1 MKKPFFSV
9 PRTLILHALTTF
21 LIGVGCVWPLSL
33 SLGLTA
39 PLEECVVCCGAVTL
53 LFALL
58 DCLPR
63 LRALAYP
70 LLLLAIGGSALSLR
84 GQFSAV
90 GAALT
95 LMVHGQPLALAA
107 YSQELSLLLSLV
119 FTGIGASLSRS
130 EQAFFPLALLEIAL
144 LFIVSFLGA
153 QIGAASLLPLI
164 LALLLSG
171 RAPGV
176 RARRIVPLCA
186 AILAATALLMPLSA
200 QVSPELNQLAQRVR
214 RMLDDYLFFTDA
226 RTTFSLSATGY
237 QPLGVSQL
245 GGPANPE
252 DTPVMQVRTSGRTLL
267 RGTIKNEY
275 DGHAWADST
284 SGRRYLYVNPRFYA
298 LRRDLFD
305 QKRPSDAIRA
315 QLPAEETITVLMRA
329 DAASTLYLT
338 QRFSALS
345 GHDIVP
351 YFSPASEVFGTRSLA
366 FGDSYTFTGLRLSG
380 DTPGIREA
388 VLAAAHHSDAYA
400 DTVRADYLAL
410 PDGVETDV
418 YALAGQITQDA
429 QTDFDRAAALCA
441 YLRSAY
447 PYTLAQNVPPA
458 GRDFVS
464 WFLLDERQGYCTSF
478 ATAMAVMARMVGL
491 PARYIE
497 GYAAV
502 PDSDSVARVTQQ
514 QAHAWVEIYFSGFGW
529 LPFDPTPGT
538 NDAGGTR
545 PSDDPEGDSPTPSP
559 SPSPS
564 PTATPTPSPSPTATP
579 TPSPSP
585 APDASPSPTPS
596 PSPEPDITPTPE
608 PDAPSDTPTPTPPPS
623 DDEPPRDPPHR
634 LWPLLLLLLLALLA
648 ALRLY
653 LCAPAQVAGRQK
665 NANDALLVWYR
676 AAEDALLCMGIAPL
690 PGEAPAS
697 FLWRAQGELH
707 DAVKLTGLGKAL
719 CVAQYSG
726 RTLKRTQPERAQ
738 KVYAALFAQMT
749 PRQKLRLFARRFIR
763 GIRL

>member
-1 MKKPFFSV
+1 MKKSFFSV
-9 PRTLILHALTTF
+9 PRTLPLHALTTF

-39 PLEECVVCCGAVTL
+39 PLSLCLTACGAVTL

-58 DCLPR
+58 DCMPR

-107 YSQELSLLLSLV
+107 YSREILLLLSLV

-153 QIGAASLLPLI
+153 QIDAASLLPLI

-315 QLPAEETITVLMRA
+315 QLPAGETITVLMRA

-410 PDGVETDV
+410 PDGVETGV

-464 WFLLDERQGYCTSF
+464 WFLLDEQQGYCTSF

-538 NDAGGTR
+538 NDAGGTL
-545 PSDDPEGDSPTPSP
+545 PSDDPEGDS
-559 SPSPS
+559 
-564 PTATPTPSPSPTATP
+564 PTPSPSPTATP

-596 PSPEPDITPTPE
+596 PSPEPDSTPTPE
-608 PDAPSDTPTPTPPPS
+608 PDTPSDTPTPTPPPS

-634 LWPLLLLLLLALLA
+634 LWPLLLLLLFALLA

-726 RTLKRTQPERAQ
+726 RALKRTQPERAQ

>member
-1 MKKPFFSV
+1 MKKSFFSV
-9 PRTLILHALTTF
+9 PRTLPLHALTTF
-21 LIGVGCVWPLSL
+21 LIGMGCVWPLSL

-39 PLEECVVCCGAVTL
+39 PLSLCLTACGAVTL

-58 DCLPR
+58 DCMPR

-84 GQFSAV
+84 EQFSAV

-186 AILAATALLMPLSA
+186 AILAATALLMPLSG

-315 QLPAEETITVLMRA
+315 QLPAGETITVLMRA

-345 GHDIVP
+345 GHEIVP

-410 PDGVETDV
+410 PDGVETGV

-464 WFLLDERQGYCTSF
+464 WFLLDEQQGYCTSF

-538 NDAGGTR
+538 NDAGGML

-559 SPSPS
+559 SP
-564 PTATPTPSPSPTATP
+564 TATPT
-579 TPSPSP
+579 PSP

-596 PSPEPDITPTPE
+596 PSPEPDSTPTPE
-608 PDAPSDTPTPTPPPS
+608 PDTPSDTPTPTPPPS

-726 RTLKRTQPERAQ
+726 RTLKRTLPERAQ

>member
-1 MKKPFFSV
+1 MKKSFFSV
-9 PRTLILHALTTF
+9 PRTLPLHALTTF

-39 PLEECVVCCGAVTL
+39 PLSLCLTACGAVTL

-58 DCLPR
+58 DCMPR

-315 QLPAEETITVLMRA
+315 QLPAGETITVLMRA

-345 GHDIVP
+345 GHEIVP

-464 WFLLDERQGYCTSF
+464 WFLLDEQQGYCTSF

-559 SPSPS
+559 SP
-564 PTATPTPSPSPTATP
+564 TATP

-596 PSPEPDITPTPE
+596 PSPEPDSTPTPE
-608 PDAPSDTPTPTPPPS
+608 PDTPSDTPTPTPPPS

-653 LCAPAQVAGRQK
+653 LCAPAQVARRQK

>member
-1 MKKPFFSV
+1 MKKSFFSV
-9 PRTLILHALTTF
+9 PRTLPLHVLTTF

-39 PLEECVVCCGAVTL
+39 PLSLCLTACGAVTL

-58 DCLPR
+58 DCMPR

-252 DTPVMQVRTSGRTLL
+252 DTPMMQVRTSGRTLL

-315 QLPAEETITVLMRA
+315 QLPAGETITVLMRA

-345 GHDIVP
+345 GHEIVP

-410 PDGVETDV
+410 PDGVETGV

-538 NDAGGTR
+538 NDAGGTL
-545 PSDDPEGDSPTPSP
+545 PSDDPDDNS
-559 SPSPS
+559 
-564 PTATPTPSPSPTATP
+564 PTPSPSPTATP

-596 PSPEPDITPTPE
+596 PSPEPDSTPTPE

>member
-9 PRTLILHALTTF
+9 PRTLFLHALTTF
-21 LIGVGCVWPLSL
+21 LIGAGCVWPLSL
-33 SLGLTA
+33 SLGRTA
-39 PLEECVVCCGAVTL
+39 PLSLCAAACGAVTL

-58 DCLPR
+58 DCMPR

-70 LLLLAIGGSALSLR
+70 LLLLAIGGVAFSLR
-84 GQFSAV
+84 GQFAAV
-90 GAALT
+90 GAALALT
-95 LMVHGQPLALAA
+95 VHGQPLALAA
-107 YSQELSLLLSLV
+107 YSQESMLLLSLV
-119 FTGIGASLSRS
+119 FTGVGASLSRS

-144 LFIVSFLGA
+144 LFVVSFLGA
-153 QIGAASLLPLI
+153 QVSAASLLPLI

-176 RARRIVPLCA
+176 QARRIVPLCA
-186 AILAATALLMPLSA
+186 AILAVTALLMPFSA
-200 QVSPELNQLAQRVR
+200 QTSPELNRLAQRVR

-226 RTTFSLSATGY
+226 RTTFSLSSTGY

-252 DTPVMQVRTSGRTLL
+252 DTPVMQVRASVRALL
-267 RGTIKNEY
+267 RGAIKNEY
-275 DGHAWADST
+275 DGHTWLDST

-315 QLPAEETITVLMRA
+315 QLPEGETITVLMRA

-345 GHDIVP
+345 GHEIVP
-351 YFSPASEVFGTRSLA
+351 YFSPASEVFGTRSLT
-366 FGDSYTFTGLRLSG
+366 FGDSYTFTGIRLSG
-380 DTPGIREA
+380 DTPGVRDA
-388 VLAAAHHSDAYA
+388 VLAAAQNSDAYA
-400 DTVRADYLAL
+400 DTVRAAYLTL
-410 PDGVETDV
+410 PGGIETDV

-429 QTDFDRAAALCA
+429 QTDFDRADALCA

-447 PYTLAQNVPPA
+447 PYTLEQDVPPF

-491 PARYIE
+491 PSRYIE
-497 GYAAV
+497 GDAAV
-502 PDSDSVARVTQQ
+502 PDSDGVARVTQQ
-514 QAHAWVEIYFSGFGW
+514 QAHAWVEIYFPGFGW
-529 LPFDPTPGT
+529 LPVDPTPGT
-538 NDAGGTR
+538 SDGDGDL
-545 PSDDPEGDSPTPSP
+545 PDDDPGREDSPTPSP
-559 SPSPS
+559 SPSP
-564 PTATPTPSPSPTATP
+564 TASPTPSPTP
-579 TPSPSP
+579 TPDDPGATP
-585 APDASPSPTPS
+585 SPSPTPS
-596 PSPEPDITPTPE
+596 PEPNDTPTPE
-608 PDAPSDTPTPTPPPS
+608 PDEPSDTPSPTPPPE
-623 DDEPPRDPPHR
+623 DDTPPRDPPQW
-634 LWPLLLLLLLALLA
+634 LWPLLILLLLAVLA

-653 LCAPAQVAGRQK
+653 FCAPAQVAGRQK
-665 NANDALLVWYR
+665 NANDALLAWYR
-676 AAEDALLCMGIAPL
+676 AVEDALLCMGIAPM

-697 FLWRAQGELH
+697 FLWRAQSELH

-726 RTLKRTQPERAQ
+726 RALKHTQPERAR
-738 KVYAALFAQMT
+738 KVYAALLAQMT
-749 PRQKLRLFARRFIR
+749 LRQKTRLYARRFVR

>member
-1 MKKPFFSV
+1 MKKSFFSV
-9 PRTLILHALTTF
+9 PRTLPLHALTTF

-39 PLEECVVCCGAVTL
+39 PLSLCLTACGAVTL

-58 DCLPR
+58 DCMPR

-410 PDGVETDV
+410 PDSVETGV
-418 YALAGQITQDA
+418 YTLAGQITQDA

-538 NDAGGTR
+538 NDAGGTL
-545 PSDDPEGDSPTPSP
+545 PSDDPEGDS
-559 SPSPS
+559 
-564 PTATPTPSPSPTATP
+564 PTPSPSPTATP

-596 PSPEPDITPTPE
+596 PSPEPDSTPTPE
-608 PDAPSDTPTPTPPPS
+608 PDTPSDTPTPTPPPS

>member
-1 MKKPFFSV
+1 MKKSFFSV
-9 PRTLILHALTTF
+9 PRTLPLHALTTF
-21 LIGVGCVWPLSL
+21 LIGMGCVWPLSL

-84 GQFSAV
+84 EQFSAV

-186 AILAATALLMPLSA
+186 AILAATALLMPLSG

-315 QLPAEETITVLMRA
+315 QLPAGETITVLMRA

-345 GHDIVP
+345 GHEIVP

-410 PDGVETDV
+410 PDGVETGV

-464 WFLLDERQGYCTSF
+464 WFLLDEQQGYCTSF

-538 NDAGGTR
+538 NDAGGML

-559 SPSPS
+559 SP
-564 PTATPTPSPSPTATP
+564 TATPT
-579 TPSPSP
+579 PSP

-596 PSPEPDITPTPE
+596 PSPEPDSTPTPE
-608 PDAPSDTPTPTPPPS
+608 PDTPSDTPTPTPPPS

-634 LWPLLLLLLLALLA
+634 LWPLLLLLLFALLA

-726 RTLKRTQPERAQ
+726 RALKRTQPERAQ

>member
-1 MKKPFFSV
+1 MKKSFFSV
-9 PRTLILHALTTF
+9 PRTLPLHALTTF

-39 PLEECVVCCGAVTL
+39 PLSLCLTACGAVTL

-58 DCLPR
+58 DCMPR

-275 DGHAWADST
+275 DGHAWTDST

-315 QLPAEETITVLMRA
+315 QLPAGETITVLMRA

-345 GHDIVP
+345 GHEIVP

-410 PDGVETDV
+410 PDGVETGV
-418 YALAGQITQDA
+418 YTLAGQITQDA

-464 WFLLDERQGYCTSF
+464 WFLLDEQQGYCTSF

-538 NDAGGTR
+538 NDAGGTL

-559 SPSPS
+559 SP
-564 PTATPTPSPSPTATP
+564 TATPT
-579 TPSPSP
+579 PSP

-596 PSPEPDITPTPE
+596 PSLEPDSTPTPE
-608 PDAPSDTPTPTPPPS
+608 PDTPSDTPTPTPPPS

>member
-1 MKKPFFSV
+1 MKKSFFSV
-9 PRTLILHALTTF
+9 PRTLPLHALTTF

-39 PLEECVVCCGAVTL
+39 PLSLCLTACGAVTL

-58 DCLPR
+58 DCMPR

-186 AILAATALLMPLSA
+186 AILAATALLMPLSE

-315 QLPAEETITVLMRA
+315 QLPAGETITVLMRA

-345 GHDIVP
+345 GHEIVP

-410 PDGVETDV
+410 PDGVETGV

-464 WFLLDERQGYCTSF
+464 WFLLDEQQGYCTSF

-538 NDAGGTR
+538 NDAGGML

-559 SPSPS
+559 SP
-564 PTATPTPSPSPTATP
+564 TATPT
-579 TPSPSP
+579 PSP

-596 PSPEPDITPTPE
+596 PSPEPDSTPTPE
-608 PDAPSDTPTPTPPPS
+608 PDTPSDTPTPTPPPS

-634 LWPLLLLLLLALLA
+634 LWPLLLLLLFALLA

-726 RTLKRTQPERAQ
+726 RALKRTQPERAQ

>member
-1 MKKPFFSV
+1 MKKSFFSV
-9 PRTLILHALTTF
+9 PRTLPLHALTTF

-39 PLEECVVCCGAVTL
+39 PLSLCLTACGAVTL

-58 DCLPR
+58 DCMPR

-275 DGHAWADST
+275 DGHAWVDST

-315 QLPAEETITVLMRA
+315 QLPAGETITVLMRA

-345 GHDIVP
+345 GHEIVP

-380 DTPGIREA
+380 DTHGIREA

-464 WFLLDERQGYCTSF
+464 WFLLDEQQGYCTSF

-559 SPSPS
+559 SP
-564 PTATPTPSPSPTATP
+564 TATP

-596 PSPEPDITPTPE
+596 PSPEPDSTPTPE
-608 PDAPSDTPTPTPPPS
+608 PDTPSDTPTPTPPPS

-653 LCAPAQVAGRQK
+653 LCAPAQVARRQK

>member
-1 MKKPFFSV
+1 MKKSFFSV
-9 PRTLILHALTTF
+9 PRTLPLHALTTF

-39 PLEECVVCCGAVTL
+39 PLSLCLTACGAVTL

-58 DCLPR
+58 DCMPR

-315 QLPAEETITVLMRA
+315 QLPAGETITVLMRA

-464 WFLLDERQGYCTSF
+464 WFLLDEQQGYCTSF

-538 NDAGGTR
+538 NDAGGTL

-559 SPSPS
+559 SP
-564 PTATPTPSPSPTATP
+564 TATPT
-579 TPSPSP
+579 PSP

-596 PSPEPDITPTPE
+596 PSPEPDSTPTPE
-608 PDAPSDTPTPTPPPS
+608 PDTPSGTPTPTPPPS

-634 LWPLLLLLLLALLA
+634 LWPLLLLLLLTLLA

-726 RTLKRTQPERAQ
+726 RALKRTQPERAQ

-749 PRQKLRLFARRFIR
+749 LRQKLRLFARRFIR

>member
-1 MKKPFFSV
+1 MKKSFFSV
-9 PRTLILHALTTF
+9 PRTLPLHALTTF

-39 PLEECVVCCGAVTL
+39 PLSLCLTACGAVTL

-58 DCLPR
+58 DCIPR

-315 QLPAEETITVLMRA
+315 QLPAGETITVLMRA

-345 GHDIVP
+345 GHEIVP

-388 VLAAAHHSDAYA
+388 VLAAAHHSDTYA

-410 PDGVETDV
+410 PDGVETGV
-418 YALAGQITQDA
+418 YTLAGQITQDA

-464 WFLLDERQGYCTSF
+464 WFLLDEQQGYCTSF

-538 NDAGGTR
+538 NDAGGTL
-545 PSDDPEGDSPTPSP
+545 PSDDPEGDS
-559 SPSPS
+559 
-564 PTATPTPSPSPTATP
+564 PTPSPSPTATP

-585 APDASPSPTPS
+585 ALDASPSPTPS
-596 PSPEPDITPTPE
+596 PSPEPDSTPTPE
-608 PDAPSDTPTPTPPPS
+608 PDTPSDTPTPTPPPS

>member
-1 MKKPFFSV
+1 MKKSFFSV
-9 PRTLILHALTTF
+9 PRMLPLHALTTF

-39 PLEECVVCCGAVTL
+39 PLSLCLTACGAVTL

-58 DCLPR
+58 DCMPR

-70 LLLLAIGGSALSLR
+70 LLLLAIGGAALSLR

-345 GHDIVP
+345 GHEIVP

-410 PDGVETDV
+410 PDGVETGV

-502 PDSDSVARVTQQ
+502 PDSDGVARVTQQ

-538 NDAGGTR
+538 NDAGGTL
-545 PSDDPEGDSPTPSP
+545 PSDDPEGDS
-559 SPSPS
+559 
-564 PTATPTPSPSPTATP
+564 PTPSPSPTATP

-596 PSPEPDITPTPE
+596 PSPEPDSTPTPE

-726 RTLKRTQPERAQ
+726 RTLKHTQPERAQ

>member
-1 MKKPFFSV
+1 MKKSFFSV
-9 PRTLILHALTTF
+9 PRMLPLHALTTF

-39 PLEECVVCCGAVTL
+39 PLSLCLTACGAVTL

-58 DCLPR
+58 DCMPR

-70 LLLLAIGGSALSLR
+70 LLLLAIGGAALSLR

-345 GHDIVP
+345 GHEIVP

-410 PDGVETDV
+410 PDGVETGV

-502 PDSDSVARVTQQ
+502 PDSDGVARVTQQ

-538 NDAGGTR
+538 NDAGGTL

-559 SPSPS
+559 SP
-564 PTATPTPSPSPTATP
+564 TATPT
-579 TPSPSP
+579 PSP

-596 PSPEPDITPTPE
+596 PSPEPDSTPTPE
-608 PDAPSDTPTPTPPPS
+608 PDTPSDTPTPTPPPS

-726 RTLKRTQPERAQ
+726 RTLKHTQPERAQ

>member
-1 MKKPFFSV
+1 MKKSFFSV
-9 PRTLILHALTTF
+9 PRTLPLHALTTF

-39 PLEECVVCCGAVTL
+39 PLSLCLTACGAVTL

-58 DCLPR
+58 DCMPR

-315 QLPAEETITVLMRA
+315 QLPAGETITVLMRA

-345 GHDIVP
+345 GHEIVP

-410 PDGVETDV
+410 PDGVETGV

-464 WFLLDERQGYCTSF
+464 WFLLDEQQGYCTSF

-538 NDAGGTR
+538 NDAGGML

-559 SPSPS
+559 SP
-564 PTATPTPSPSPTATP
+564 TATPT
-579 TPSPSP
+579 PSP

-596 PSPEPDITPTPE
+596 PSPEPDSTPTPE
-608 PDAPSDTPTPTPPPS
+608 PDTPSDTPTPTPPPS

-719 CVAQYSG
+719 CVTQYSG

>member
-1 MKKPFFSV
+1 MKKSFFSV
-9 PRTLILHALTTF
+9 PRTLPLHALTTF

-39 PLEECVVCCGAVTL
+39 PLSLCLTACGAVTL

-58 DCLPR
+58 DCMPR

-70 LLLLAIGGSALSLR
+70 LLLLAIGGAALSLR

-245 GGPANPE
+245 GGPANPD

-410 PDGVETDV
+410 PDGVETGV
-418 YALAGQITQDA
+418 YALAGQITQDV

-464 WFLLDERQGYCTSF
+464 WFLLDEQQGYCTSF

-538 NDAGGTR
+538 NDAGGTL
-545 PSDDPEGDSPTPSP
+545 PSDDPEGDS
-559 SPSPS
+559 
-564 PTATPTPSPSPTATP
+564 PTPSPSPTATP

-596 PSPEPDITPTPE
+596 PSPEPNSTPTPE

-749 PRQKLRLFARRFIR
+749 LRQKLRLFARRFIR

>member
-1 MKKPFFSV
+1 MKKSFFSV
-9 PRTLILHALTTF
+9 PRTLPLHALTTF

-39 PLEECVVCCGAVTL
+39 PLSLCLTACGAVTL

-58 DCLPR
+58 DCMPR

-245 GGPANPE
+245 SGPANPE

-315 QLPAEETITVLMRA
+315 QLPAGETITVLMRA

-345 GHDIVP
+345 GHEIVP

-380 DTPGIREA
+380 DIPGIREA

-410 PDGVETDV
+410 PDGVETGV

-447 PYTLAQNVPPA
+447 PYTLTQNVPPA

-559 SPSPS
+559 SP
-564 PTATPTPSPSPTATP
+564 TATP

-596 PSPEPDITPTPE
+596 PSPEPDSTPTPE
-608 PDAPSDTPTPTPPPS
+608 PDTPSDTPTPTPPPS
-623 DDEPPRDPPHR
+623 DDEPPRDPPHW
-634 LWPLLLLLLLALLA
+634 LWPLLLLLLLSLLA

-749 PRQKLRLFARRFIR
+749 PRQKLRLFVRRFFR

>member
-9 PRTLILHALTTF
+9 PRTLFLHALTTF

-39 PLEECVVCCGAVTL
+39 PLTLGVIACGAVTL

-58 DCLPR
+58 DCMPR

-70 LLLLAIGGSALSLR
+70 LLLLAIVGVVFSLR
-84 GQFSAV
+84 GQFVAV
-90 GAALT
+90 GAALALT
-95 LMVHGQPLALAA
+95 VHGQPLALAA
-107 YSQELSLLLSLV
+107 YSQELMLLLSLV
-119 FTGIGASLSRS
+119 FTGVGASLSRS

-144 LFIVSFLGA
+144 LFVVSFLGA
-153 QIGAASLLPLI
+153 QVGAASLLPLI

-176 RARRIVPLCA
+176 QARRLVPLCA
-186 AILAATALLMPLSA
+186 AILAVTALLMPLASQTA
-200 QVSPELNQLAQRVR
+200 PELNQLAQRVR

-252 DTPVMQVRTSGRTLL
+252 DTPVMQVRASGRALL
-267 RGTIKNEY
+267 RGAIKNEY
-275 DGHAWADST
+275 DGHAWLDST

-315 QLPAEETITVLMRA
+315 QLPEGETITVLMRA

-345 GHDIVP
+345 GHEIVP
-351 YFSPASEVFGTRSLA
+351 YFSPASEVFGTRSLT
-366 FGDSYTFTGLRLSG
+366 FGDSYTFTGIRLSG
-380 DTPGIREA
+380 DTPGVREA
-388 VLAAAHHSDAYA
+388 VLAAAQNNDAYA
-400 DTVRADYLAL
+400 DTVRAAYLTL
-410 PDGVETDV
+410 PGGIETDV

-429 QTDFDRAAALCA
+429 QTDFDRASALCD

-447 PYTLAQNVPPA
+447 PYTLAQDVPPF

-464 WFLLDERQGYCTSF
+464 WFLLEERQGYCTSF

-491 PARYIE
+491 PSRYIE

-502 PDSDSVARVTQQ
+502 PDSDGVARVTQQ

-529 LPFDPTPGT
+529 LPFDPTPGVG
-538 NDAGGTR
+538 DGDGGL
-545 PSDDPEGDSPTPSP
+545 PDDEPESNPPTP

-564 PTATPTPSPSPTATP
+564 PTATPTASPTP
-579 TPSPSP
+579 TPDDPGATP
-585 APDASPSPTPS
+585 SPSPTPS
-596 PSPEPDITPTPE
+596 PEPNDTPTPE
-608 PDAPSDTPTPTPPPS
+608 PDEPSDTPSPTPPPT
-623 DDEPPRDPPHR
+623 DDEPPRDPPAW
-634 LWPLLLLLLLALLA
+634 LWPLLLLLLLMLLA

-665 NANDALLVWYR
+665 SANDALLVWYR
-676 AAEDALLCMGIAPL
+676 AVEEALLCMGIAPL

-697 FLWRAQGELH
+697 FLWRAQNELH

-726 RTLKRTQPERAQ
+726 RALKRTQPERAQ
-738 KVYAALFAQMT
+738 KVYAALLAQMT
-749 PRQKLRLFARRFIR
+749 SMQRLRLYARRFIR

>member
-1 MKKPFFSV
+1 MKKSFFSV
-9 PRTLILHALTTF
+9 PRTLPLHALTTF

-39 PLEECVVCCGAVTL
+39 PLSLCLTACGAVTL

-58 DCLPR
+58 DCMPR

-345 GHDIVP
+345 GHEIVP

-410 PDGVETDV
+410 PDGVETGV

-464 WFLLDERQGYCTSF
+464 WFLLDEQQGYCTSF

-538 NDAGGTR
+538 NDAGGML

-559 SPSPS
+559 SP
-564 PTATPTPSPSPTATP
+564 TATPT
-579 TPSPSP
+579 PSP

-596 PSPEPDITPTPE
+596 PSPEPDSTPTPE
-608 PDAPSDTPTPTPPPS
+608 PDTPSDTPTPTPPPS

-634 LWPLLLLLLLALLA
+634 LWPLLLLLLFALLA

-726 RTLKRTQPERAQ
+726 RALKRTQPERAQ

>member
-1 MKKPFFSV
+1 MKKSFFSV
-9 PRTLILHALTTF
+9 PRTLPLHALTTF

-39 PLEECVVCCGAVTL
+39 PLSLCLTACGAVTL

-58 DCLPR
+58 DCMPR

-107 YSQELSLLLSLV
+107 YSQELLLLLSLV

-186 AILAATALLMPLSA
+186 AILAATALLMPLSE

-315 QLPAEETITVLMRA
+315 QLPAGETITVLMRA

-345 GHDIVP
+345 GHEIVP

-410 PDGVETDV
+410 PDGVETGV

-464 WFLLDERQGYCTSF
+464 WFLLDEQQGYCTSF

-538 NDAGGTR
+538 NDAGGTL
-545 PSDDPEGDSPTPSP
+545 PSDDPEGDS
-559 SPSPS
+559 
-564 PTATPTPSPSPTATP
+564 PTPSPSPTATP

-596 PSPEPDITPTPE
+596 PSPEPDSTPTPE
-608 PDAPSDTPTPTPPPS
+608 PDTPSDTPTPTPPPS

>member
-1 MKKPFFSV
+1 MKKSFFSV
-9 PRTLILHALTTF
+9 PRTLPLHALTTF

-39 PLEECVVCCGAVTL
+39 PLSLCLTACGAVTL

-58 DCLPR
+58 DCMPR

-70 LLLLAIGGSALSLR
+70 LLLLAIGGSVLSLR

-315 QLPAEETITVLMRA
+315 QLPAGETITVLMRA

-345 GHDIVP
+345 GHEIVP

-380 DTPGIREA
+380 DIPGIREA

-410 PDGVETDV
+410 PDGVETGV

-447 PYTLAQNVPPA
+447 PYTLTQNVPPA

-559 SPSPS
+559 SP
-564 PTATPTPSPSPTATP
+564 TATP

-596 PSPEPDITPTPE
+596 PSPEPDSTPTPE
-608 PDAPSDTPTPTPPPS
+608 PDTPSDPPTPTPPPS
-623 DDEPPRDPPHR
+623 DDEPPRDPPHW
-634 LWPLLLLLLLALLA
+634 LWPLLLLLLLSLLA

-749 PRQKLRLFARRFIR
+749 PRQKLRLFVRRFFR

>member
-1 MKKPFFSV
+1 MKKSFFSV
-9 PRTLILHALTTF
+9 PRTLPLHALTTF

-39 PLEECVVCCGAVTL
+39 PLSLCLTACGAVTL

-58 DCLPR
+58 DCMPH

-70 LLLLAIGGSALSLR
+70 LLLLAIGGSVLSLR

-107 YSQELSLLLSLV
+107 YSQALSLLLSLV

-315 QLPAEETITVLMRA
+315 QLPAGETITVLMRA

-345 GHDIVP
+345 GHEIVP

-410 PDGVETDV
+410 PDGVETGV

-514 QAHAWVEIYFSGFGW
+514 QAHAWVEIYFAGFGW
-529 LPFDPTPGT
+529 LPFDPTPGA
-538 NDAGGTR
+538 NDAGGTL
-545 PSDDPEGDSPTPSP
+545 PSDNPEGDS
-559 SPSPS
+559 
-564 PTATPTPSPSPTATP
+564 PTPSPSPTATP

-596 PSPEPDITPTPE
+596 PSPEPDSTPTPE
-608 PDAPSDTPTPTPPPS
+608 PDAPSDTPSPTPPPS

-634 LWPLLLLLLLALLA
+634 LWPPLLLLLLALLA

-653 LCAPAQVAGRQK
+653 LCAPAQVARRQK

-676 AAEDALLCMGIAPL
+676 AAEDSLLCMGIAPL

-749 PRQKLRLFARRFIR
+749 LRQKLRLFARRFIR

>member
-1 MKKPFFSV
+1 MKKSFFSV
-9 PRTLILHALTTF
+9 PRTLPLHALTTF

-39 PLEECVVCCGAVTL
+39 PLSLCLTACGAVTL

-58 DCLPR
+58 DCMPR

-107 YSQELSLLLSLV
+107 YSQALSLLLSLV

-186 AILAATALLMPLSA
+186 AILAVTALLMPLSA

-252 DTPVMQVRTSGRTLL
+252 DTPVMQVRTSGRALL

-298 LRRDLFD
+298 LRCDLFD

-315 QLPAEETITVLMRA
+315 QLPAGETITVLMRA

-410 PDGVETDV
+410 PDGVETGV

-447 PYTLAQNVPPA
+447 PYTLAQNVPPVD
-458 GRDFVS
+458 RDFVS

-514 QAHAWVEIYFSGFGW
+514 QAHAWVEIYFAGFGW

-538 NDAGGTR
+538 NDAGGTL
-545 PSDDPEGDSPTPSP
+545 PSDDPEGDS
-559 SPSPS
+559 
-564 PTATPTPSPSPTATP
+564 PTPSPSPTATP

-585 APDASPSPTPS
+585 APDASPSPTPT
-596 PSPEPDITPTPE
+596 PSPEPDSTPTPE

-623 DDEPPRDPPHR
+623 DDEPPRDPPHW
-634 LWPLLLLLLLALLA
+634 LWPLLLLLLFVLLA

-697 FLWRAQGELH
+697 FLWRAQSELH

-738 KVYAALFAQMT
+738 KVYAALCAQMT
-749 PRQKLRLFARRFIR
+749 PRQKLRLLARRFIR

>member
-1 MKKPFFSV
+1 MKKSFFSV
-9 PRTLILHALTTF
+9 PRTLPLHALTTF

-39 PLEECVVCCGAVTL
+39 PLSLCLTACGAVTL

-58 DCLPR
+58 DCMPR

-186 AILAATALLMPLSA
+186 AILAATALLMPLSE

-345 GHDIVP
+345 GHEIVP

-410 PDGVETDV
+410 PDGVETGV

-464 WFLLDERQGYCTSF
+464 WFLLDEQQGYCTSF

-502 PDSDSVARVTQQ
+502 PDSDGVARVTQQ

-538 NDAGGTR
+538 NDAGGTL
-545 PSDDPEGDSPTPSP
+545 PSDDPEGDSPTPS
-559 SPSPS
+559 S
-564 PTATPTPSPSPTATP
+564 SPTATP

-596 PSPEPDITPTPE
+596 PSPEPDSTPTPE

-726 RTLKRTQPERAQ
+726 RTLKHTQPERAQ

>member
-1 MKKPFFSV
+1 MKKSFFSV
-9 PRTLILHALTTF
+9 PRTLPLHALTTF

-39 PLEECVVCCGAVTL
+39 PLSLCLTACGAVTL

-58 DCLPR
+58 DCMPR

-107 YSQELSLLLSLV
+107 YSQALSLLLSLV

-186 AILAATALLMPLSA
+186 AILAVTALLMPLSA

-315 QLPAEETITVLMRA
+315 QLPAGETITVLMRA

-366 FGDSYTFTGLRLSG
+366 FGDSYTFTGLRLIG

-388 VLAAAHHSDAYA
+388 VLTAAHHSDAYA

-410 PDGVETDV
+410 PDSVETGV

-464 WFLLDERQGYCTSF
+464 WFLLEERQGYCTSF

-514 QAHAWVEIYFSGFGW
+514 QAHAWVEIYFAGFGW

-538 NDAGGTR
+538 NDAGGTL

-559 SPSPS
+559 SP
-564 PTATPTPSPSPTATP
+564 TATPTPSPT
-579 TPSPSP
+579 P

-596 PSPEPDITPTPE
+596 PSPEPDSTPTPE

-623 DDEPPRDPPHR
+623 DDEPPRDPPHW
-634 LWPLLLLLLLALLA
+634 LWPLLLLLLLVLLA

-697 FLWRAQGELH
+697 FLWRAQSELH

-738 KVYAALFAQMT
+738 KVYAALCAQMT
-749 PRQKLRLFARRFIR
+749 LRQKLRLFARRFIR

>member
-1 MKKPFFSV
+1 MKKSFFSV
-9 PRTLILHALTTF
+9 PRTLPLHALTTF

-39 PLEECVVCCGAVTL
+39 PLSLCLTACGAVTL

-58 DCLPR
+58 DCMPR

-70 LLLLAIGGSALSLR
+70 LLLLAIGGAALSLR

-345 GHDIVP
+345 GHEIVP

-410 PDGVETDV
+410 PDGVETGV

-502 PDSDSVARVTQQ
+502 PDSDGVARVTQQ

-538 NDAGGTR
+538 NDAGGTL
-545 PSDDPEGDSPTPSP
+545 PSDDPEGDS
-559 SPSPS
+559 
-564 PTATPTPSPSPTATP
+564 PTPSPSPTATP

-596 PSPEPDITPTPE
+596 PSPEPDSTPTPE

-726 RTLKRTQPERAQ
+726 RTLKHTQPERAQ

>member
-1 MKKPFFSV
+1 MKKSFFSV
-9 PRTLILHALTTF
+9 PRTLLLHALTTF

-39 PLEECVVCCGAVTL
+39 PLSLCLTACGAVTL

-58 DCLPR
+58 DCMPR

-315 QLPAEETITVLMRA
+315 QLPAGETITVLMRA

-345 GHDIVP
+345 GHEIVP

-410 PDGVETDV
+410 PDSVETGV

-559 SPSPS
+559 SP
-564 PTATPTPSPSPTATP
+564 TATP

-596 PSPEPDITPTPE
+596 PSPEPDSTPTPE
-608 PDAPSDTPTPTPPPS
+608 PDTPSDTPTPTPPPS

>member
-1 MKKPFFSV
+1 MKKSFFSV
-9 PRTLILHALTTF
+9 PRTLPLHALTTF

-39 PLEECVVCCGAVTL
+39 PLSLCLTACGAVTL

-58 DCLPR
+58 DCIPR

-345 GHDIVP
+345 GHEIVP

-388 VLAAAHHSDAYA
+388 VLAAAHHSDTYA

-410 PDGVETDV
+410 PDGVETGV
-418 YALAGQITQDA
+418 YTLAGQITQDA

-464 WFLLDERQGYCTSF
+464 WFLLDEQQGYCTSF

-514 QAHAWVEIYFSGFGW
+514 QAHAWVEIYFAGFGW

-538 NDAGGTR
+538 NDAGGTL
-545 PSDDPEGDSPTPSP
+545 PSDDPEGDS
-559 SPSPS
+559 
-564 PTATPTPSPSPTATP
+564 PTPSPSPTATP

-585 APDASPSPTPS
+585 ALDASPSPTPS
-596 PSPEPDITPTPE
+596 PSPEPDSTPTPE
-608 PDAPSDTPTPTPPPS
+608 PDTPSDTPTPTPPPS

>member
-1 MKKPFFSV
+1 MKKSFFSV
-9 PRTLILHALTTF
+9 PRTLPLHALTTF

-39 PLEECVVCCGAVTL
+39 PLSLCLTACGAVTL

-58 DCLPR
+58 DCMPR

-164 LALLLSG
+164 LSLLLSG

-345 GHDIVP
+345 GHEIVP

-410 PDGVETDV
+410 PDGVETGV

-464 WFLLDERQGYCTSF
+464 WFLLDEQQGYCTSF

-538 NDAGGTR
+538 NDAGGTL
-545 PSDDPEGDSPTPSP
+545 PSDDPEGDS
-559 SPSPS
+559 
-564 PTATPTPSPSPTATP
+564 PTPSPSPTATP

-596 PSPEPDITPTPE
+596 PSPEPDSTPTPE
-608 PDAPSDTPTPTPPPS
+608 PDTPSDTPTPTPPPS

-726 RTLKRTQPERAQ
+726 RALKRTQPERAQ

-749 PRQKLRLFARRFIR
+749 PWQKLRLFARRFIR

>member
-1 MKKPFFSV
+1 MKKSFFSV
-9 PRTLILHALTTF
+9 PRTLPLHALTTF

-39 PLEECVVCCGAVTL
+39 PLSLCLTACGAVTL
-53 LFALL
+53 LFALM
-58 DCLPR
+58 DCMPR

-70 LLLLAIGGSALSLR
+70 LLLLAIGGAALSLR

-252 DTPVMQVRTSGRTLL
+252 DAPVMQVRTSGRTLL

-388 VLAAAHHSDAYA
+388 VLAAAHHSDTYA

-410 PDGVETDV
+410 PDGVETGV
-418 YALAGQITQDA
+418 YTLAGQITQDA

-464 WFLLDERQGYCTSF
+464 WFLLDEQQGYCTSF

-538 NDAGGTR
+538 NDAGGTL
-545 PSDDPEGDSPTPSP
+545 PSDDPEGDS
-559 SPSPS
+559 
-564 PTATPTPSPSPTATP
+564 PTPSPSPTATP

-585 APDASPSPTPS
+585 ALDASPSPTPS
-596 PSPEPDITPTPE
+596 PSPEPDSTPTPE
-608 PDAPSDTPTPTPPPS
+608 PDTPSDTPTPTPPPS

>member
-1 MKKPFFSV
+1 MKKSFFSV
-9 PRTLILHALTTF
+9 PRTLPLHALTTF

-39 PLEECVVCCGAVTL
+39 PLSLCLTACGAVTL

-58 DCLPR
+58 DCMPR
-63 LRALAYP
+63 LHALAYP

-153 QIGAASLLPLI
+153 QIGAASLLPLL

-171 RAPGV
+171 RPPGV

-315 QLPAEETITVLMRA
+315 QLPAGETITVLMRA

-345 GHDIVP
+345 GHEIVP

-410 PDGVETDV
+410 PDGVETGV

-447 PYTLAQNVPPA
+447 PYTLAQDVPPA

-514 QAHAWVEIYFSGFGW
+514 QAHAWVEIYFAGFGW
-529 LPFDPTPGT
+529 LPFDPTPGIG
-538 NDAGGTR
+538 NSEDGDSS
-545 PSDDPEGDSPTPSP
+545 SDDPQSNPPTPSP
-559 SPSPS
+559 SPSP
-564 PTATPTPSPSPTATP
+564 TPTPNPTEEP
-579 TPSPSP
+579 NGSTPSP
-585 APDASPSPTPS
+585 SPSPTPS
-596 PSPEPDITPTPE
+596 PDAEDAADTPAPSPTPE
-608 PDAPSDTPTPTPPPS
+608 VSPSPPPG
-623 DDEPPRDPPHR
+623 DNEPPRNPPPAW
-634 LWPLLLLLLLALLA
+634 LWPMLILLLIALA
-648 ALRLY
+648 ATLRLFF
-653 LCAPAQVAGRQK
+653 CAPAQVAKRQK

-676 AAEDALLCMGIAPL
+676 AAEDALLCMGLSSL

-697 FLWRAQGELH
+697 FLWRAQCELH

-726 RTLKRTQPERAQ
+726 RTLKPIQPERAR
-738 KVYAALFAQMT
+738 KVYAELLAQMT
-749 PRQKLRLFARRFIR
+749 FRQRLRLYVRRLIH
-763 GIRL
+763 GLRLS

>member
-1 MKKPFFSV
+1 MKKSFFSV
-9 PRTLILHALTTF
+9 PRTLPLHALTTF

-39 PLEECVVCCGAVTL
+39 PLSLCLTACGAVTL

-58 DCLPR
+58 DCMPR

-186 AILAATALLMPLSA
+186 AILAATALLMPLSG

-315 QLPAEETITVLMRA
+315 QLPAGETITVLMRA

-345 GHDIVP
+345 GHEIVP

-410 PDGVETDV
+410 PDGVETGV

-464 WFLLDERQGYCTSF
+464 WFLLDEQQGYCTSF

-538 NDAGGTR
+538 NDAGGML

-559 SPSPS
+559 SP
-564 PTATPTPSPSPTATP
+564 TATPT
-579 TPSPSP
+579 PSP

-596 PSPEPDITPTPE
+596 PSPEPDSTPTPE
-608 PDAPSDTPTPTPPPS
+608 PDTPSDTPTPTPPPS

-634 LWPLLLLLLLALLA
+634 LWPLLLLLLFALLA

-707 DAVKLTGLGKAL
+707 DAVKLTGLGRAL

-726 RTLKRTQPERAQ
+726 RALKRTQPERAQ

>member
-1 MKKPFFSV
+1 MKKSFFSV
-9 PRTLILHALTTF
+9 PRTLFLHALTTF

-39 PLEECVVCCGAVTL
+39 PLSLCLTACGAVTL

-58 DCLPR
+58 DCMPR

-107 YSQELSLLLSLV
+107 YSQALSLLLSLV

-186 AILAATALLMPLSA
+186 AILAVTALLMPLSA
-200 QVSPELNQLAQRVR
+200 QVSPELNQFAQRVR

-252 DTPVMQVRTSGRTLL
+252 DTPVMQVRTSGRALL

-315 QLPAEETITVLMRA
+315 QLPAGETITVLMRA

-380 DTPGIREA
+380 DTSGIREA

-410 PDGVETDV
+410 PDSVETGV

-514 QAHAWVEIYFSGFGW
+514 QAHAWVEIYFAGFGW

-538 NDAGGTR
+538 NDAGGTL
-545 PSDDPEGDSPTPSP
+545 PSDDPEGDS
-559 SPSPS
+559 
-564 PTATPTPSPSPTATP
+564 PTPSPSPTATP

-585 APDASPSPTPS
+585 APDASPSPTPT
-596 PSPEPDITPTPE
+596 PSPEPDSTPTPE

-623 DDEPPRDPPHR
+623 DDEPPRDPPHW
-634 LWPLLLLLLLALLA
+634 LWPLLLLLLLVLLA

-738 KVYAALFAQMT
+738 KVYAALCAQMT

>member
-1 MKKPFFSV
+1 MKKSFFSV
-9 PRTLILHALTTF
+9 PRTLPLHALTTF

-39 PLEECVVCCGAVTL
+39 PLSLCLTACGAVTL

-58 DCLPR
+58 DCMPR

-70 LLLLAIGGSALSLR
+70 LLLLAIGGAALSLR

-345 GHDIVP
+345 GHEIVP

-410 PDGVETDV
+410 PDGVETGV
-418 YALAGQITQDA
+418 YTLAGQITQDA

-538 NDAGGTR
+538 NDAGGTL
-545 PSDDPEGDSPTPSP
+545 PSDDPEDNS
-559 SPSPS
+559 
-564 PTATPTPSPSPTATP
+564 PTPSPSPTATP
-579 TPSPSP
+579 TPFPSP

-596 PSPEPDITPTPE
+596 PSPEPDSTPTPE
-608 PDAPSDTPTPTPPPS
+608 PDTPSDTPTPTPPPS

>member
-1 MKKPFFSV
+1 MKKSFFSV
-9 PRTLILHALTTF
+9 PRTLPLHAPTF

-39 PLEECVVCCGAVTL
+39 PLSLCLTACGAVTL

-58 DCLPR
+58 DCMPR

-345 GHDIVP
+345 GHEIVP

-410 PDGVETDV
+410 PDGVETGV

-538 NDAGGTR
+538 NDAGGTL
-545 PSDDPEGDSPTPSP
+545 PSDDPEGDS
-559 SPSPS
+559 
-564 PTATPTPSPSPTATP
+564 PTPSPSPTATP

-596 PSPEPDITPTPE
+596 PSPEPDSTPTPE
-608 PDAPSDTPTPTPPPS
+608 PDTPSDTPTPTPPPS